1 MITLTFQH
9 PQIGM
14 LASFGDVHS
23 AVLKGHWSVAATI
36 SAEKARDLKGQQDA
50 LDALAV
56 ESRLTFEPDDAA
68 PHVTTSLD
76 GDVLTVQAE
85 TEGLIS
91 GALDLY
97 MRLLCGQWRELDWV
111 CALNSVTDRA
121 AGFDAQETVQIRN
134 AYGRYAI
141 RQHPLSQDQW
151 PDHIAAA
158 ISIAQSTL
166 PARIAY
172 HAYKFLGGG
181 TPGGPTFSL
190 PDGPLVVRDAD
201 GAVIDRIRS
210 YA

>member
-1 MITLTFQH
+1 MIELTFQH
-9 PQIGM
+9 PHIGT
-14 LASFGDVHS
+14 LAAFGDVHS

-36 SAEKARDLKGQQDA
+36 SAEKARDLKGQQAA

-56 ESRLTFEPDDAA
+56 ASGLTFEPEDAA
-68 PHVTTSLD
+68 PHVTTVLN
-76 GDVLTVQAE
+76 GDVLTVRAN

-97 MRLLCGQWRELDWV
+97 MRLLCGQWRELDWMS
-111 CALNSVTDRA
+111 ALNSATDRA
-121 AGFDAQETVQIRN
+121 SAYNPDDIVQIRN
-134 AYGRYAI
+134 GYGRYGQ
-141 RQHPLSQDQW
+141 RQHPLAADQW
-151 PDHIAAA
+151 PDHIFAA

-190 PDGPLVVRDAD
+190 PSGPLVVRDAD
-201 GAVIDRIRS
+201 GAMIDRIRS
-210 YA
+210 YV